1 VKGDISGH
9 EYQFTTNSHAKI
21 AQVKEI
27 MSRDLQILEYDIITS
42 AARVPMCH
50 KYPTTMQKWHRI
62 KKPPW
67 NLVPSLILSS
77 EQFAINNNQTF
88 SGFTS

>member
-42 AARVPMCH
+42 AARVPMCN
-50 KYPTTMQKWHRI
+50 KQPCQ
-62 KKPPW
+62 
-67 NLVPSLILSS
+67 N
-77 EQFAINNNQTF
+77 
-88 SGFTS
+88 